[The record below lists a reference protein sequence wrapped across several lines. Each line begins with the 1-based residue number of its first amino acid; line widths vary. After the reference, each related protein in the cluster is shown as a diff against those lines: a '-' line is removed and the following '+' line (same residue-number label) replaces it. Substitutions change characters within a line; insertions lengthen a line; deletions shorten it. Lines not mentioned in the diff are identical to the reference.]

1 MNRPPPLNLIIL
13 REYFLTLTWVCIFE
27 LSYSITSNTS
37 YQYTIICKQKKKLG
51 IPSTVLLNALIYS
64 TWSECFY
71 FAAENVD
78 ELDELIIES
87 KDDSKGKFLLREKSY
102 LLDLSFQLPAN
113 NTQHFFIHDET
124 LSSFTEILLSVN
136 WSKCAKQF
144 VHWNR

>member
-1 MNRPPPLNLIIL
+1 M
-13 REYFLTLTWVCIFE
+13 
-27 LSYSITSNTS
+27 
-37 YQYTIICKQKKKLG
+37 
-51 IPSTVLLNALIYS
+51 IYS

-113 NTQHFFIHDET
+113 NTQHFLYMT
-124 LSSFTEILLSVN
+124 
-136 WSKCAKQF
+136 K
-144 VHWNR
+144 R

>member
-1 MNRPPPLNLIIL
+1 MNRPPPKFNN
-13 REYFLTLTWVCIFE
+13 TPWIFFNID
-27 LSYSITSNTS
+27 LGLYLWTISNTS

-71 FAAENVD
+71 FAAENVY

-113 NTQHFFIHDET
+113 NTQHFLYET

-144 VHWNR
+144 VHWKR